1 VAVAG
6 KLLQA
11 FLETFALLHFGLRG
25 ILWFRQLRVE
35 AVRIA
40 ELHRGAFG
48 ARGFGRLAVDPG
60 GKVNGWWPEKR
71 DETPKKKRWMGPN
84 GSMAIIYHHLI

>member
-1 VAVAG
+1 MAVAG
-6 KLLQA
+6 KLFQA

-25 ILWFRQLRVE
+25 LLRFLRQLRVE

-48 ARGFGRLAVDPG
+48 ARGFQRRAVDPG
-60 GKVNGWWPEKR
+60 GKGSTVGGPKNGMKR
-71 DETPKKKRWMGPN
+71 PKKRG
-84 GSMAIIYHHLI
+84 GSHRHHVRD